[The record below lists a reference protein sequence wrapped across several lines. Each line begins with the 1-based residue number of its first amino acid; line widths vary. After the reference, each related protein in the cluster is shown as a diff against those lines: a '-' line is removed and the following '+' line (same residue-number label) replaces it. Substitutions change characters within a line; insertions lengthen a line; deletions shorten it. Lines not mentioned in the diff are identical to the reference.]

1 MIRLAINLQDTESA
15 LFGNV
20 MDTFINSILH
30 VPGEYRMPVFCD
42 KIYDY
47 CDVLSRKSKLLYN
60 ASLFRIWNI
69 FAGYE
74 KEHLTSNEAEVFGEV
89 KLLHESYPGIHIQ
102 KVICY
107 KHLEKLMRVTEN
119 PDFFAG
125 LPMQTAQAIV
135 KQAVTDFN
143 NWLKSLKA
151 YAKHPEDFL
160 GRPKMPHYK
169 KDSLTTVTV
178 TNQDA
183 VLYPEESEV
192 SLKLPLIKER
202 ILLSNISGR
211 STLKEIKI
219 KPYYGRFLLCLT
231 MEEPDRTETPSMP
244 HVCAIDFGTDNFA
257 AIVCDDHSSAIYKGG
272 AVLSNTQWF
281 HKQRAKYTSIITKG
295 HRQMNATSARLKDLS
310 FHHANF
316 TKDQCHKISR
326 SIIDFCVD
334 HQAGTL
340 IFGVNPLW
348 KQNSRIGKIN
358 NQKFVS
364 MPIAFLRAMITY
376 KALNAG
382 IKIIEQEESY
392 TSKADITT
400 KDYIPTYG
408 VDDKDVQFSGLR
420 IKRGLYRCA
429 DGTILNAD
437 CHAAA
442 NIMRKAVPDIWDR
455 TTDFS
460 FLASPKVYGFHELNP
475 KSIPV
480 KGIAA

>member
-1 MIRLAINLQDTESA
+1 MTFSVTQRVISSEDMIYS
-15 LFGNV
+15 
-20 MDTFINSILH
+20 
-30 VPGEYRMPVFCD
+30 
-42 KIYDY
+42 Y
-47 CDVLSRKSKLLYN
+47 CDDFCRKAKLLYN
-60 ASLFRIWNI
+60 AALFRIRNI
-69 FAGYE
+69 FTGYE
-74 KEHLTSNEAEVFGEV
+74 KEHRTDNEEDVFCEVHALQDV
-89 KLLHESYPGIHIQ
+89 HPQIHVR
-102 KVICY
+102 KVISY
-107 KHLEKLMRVTEN
+107 NHLEKLMRVTEN
-119 PDFFAG
+119 PDFFIG
-125 LPMQTAQAIV
+125 LPMQTAQAMV
-135 KQAVTDFN
+135 KQAVTDFK
-143 NWLKSLKA
+143 NWRASLREYK
-151 YAKHPEDFL
+151 KHPEKFL

-169 KDSLTTVTV
+169 KQDLATVII

-183 VLYPEESEV
+183 VLYPSETGV
-192 SLKLPLIKER
+192 SLKLPIIKKR
-202 ILLSNISGR
+202 LSFSNISEHAF
-211 STLKEIKI
+211 LKEVRI
-219 KPYYGRFLLCLT
+219 KPYHGRFLFCLT
-231 MEEPDRTETPSMP
+231 FEEPEPVIETSMP
-244 HVCAIDFGTDNFA
+244 YTCAIDFGIDNFA
-257 AIVCDDHSSAIYKGG
+257 AIVCDDGTSVIYKGG
-272 AVLSNTQWF
+272 AVLSDTQWF
-281 HKQRAKYTSIITKG
+281 HKQKAKYISILTKG
-295 HRQMNATSARLKDLS
+295 YKNQYAASKRSSDFSYR
-310 FHHANF
+310 HANF
-316 TKDQCHKISR
+316 VKDQCHKISR

-392 TSKADITT
+392 TSKADIAT

-408 VDDKDVQFSGLR
+408 VDDKDAQFSGLR

>member
-1 MIRLAINLQDTESA
+1 MAFSVTQRVISSEDMIYS
-15 LFGNV
+15 
-20 MDTFINSILH
+20 
-30 VPGEYRMPVFCD
+30 
-42 KIYDY
+42 Y
-47 CDVLSRKSKLLYN
+47 CDDFCRKAKLLYN
-60 ASLFRIWNI
+60 AALFRIRNI
-69 FAGYE
+69 FTGYE
-74 KEHLTSNEAEVFGEV
+74 KEHRTDNEEDVFCEVHALQDV
-89 KLLHESYPGIHIQ
+89 HPQIHVR
-102 KVICY
+102 KVISY
-107 KHLEKLMRVTEN
+107 NHLEKLMRVTEN
-119 PDFFAG
+119 PDFFIG
-125 LPMQTAQAIV
+125 LPMQTAQAMV
-135 KQAVTDFN
+135 KQAVTDFK
-143 NWLKSLKA
+143 NWLASLREYK
-151 YAKHPEDFL
+151 KHPEKFL

-169 KDSLTTVTV
+169 KQDLATVII

-183 VLYPEESEV
+183 VLYPSETGV
-192 SLKLPLIKER
+192 SLKLPIIKKR
-202 ILLSNISGR
+202 LSFSNISEHAF
-211 STLKEIKI
+211 LKEVRI
-219 KPYYGRFLLCLT
+219 KPYHGRFLFCLT
-231 MEEPDRTETPSMP
+231 FEEPEPVIETSMP
-244 HVCAIDFGTDNFA
+244 YTCAIDFGIDNFA
-257 AIVCDDHSSAIYKGG
+257 AIVCDDGTSVIYKGG
-272 AVLSNTQWF
+272 AVLSDTQWF
-281 HKQRAKYTSIITKG
+281 HKQKAKYVSILTKG
-295 HRQMNATSARLKDLS
+295 YKNQYAASKRSSDLS
-310 FHHANF
+310 YHHANF
-316 TKDQCHKISR
+316 VKDQCHKISR

-408 VDDKDVQFSGLR
+408 VDDKDAQFSGLR

-442 NIMRKAVPDIWDR
+442 NIMRKAIPDIWKDTR
-455 TTDFS
+455 DYT
-460 FLASPKVYGFHELNP
+460 FLSAPDVYGFHKLNP
-475 KSIPV
+475 KGIPV

>member
-1 MIRLAINLQDTESA
+1 MGSEMCIRDSNEEDVFCEVHALQD
-15 LFGNV
+15 V
-20 MDTFINSILH
+20 YPQIH
-30 VPGEYRMPVFCD
+30 VR
-42 KIYDY
+42 
-47 CDVLSRKSKLLYN
+47 
-60 ASLFRIWNI
+60 
-69 FAGYE
+69 
-74 KEHLTSNEAEVFGEV
+74 
-89 KLLHESYPGIHIQ
+89 
-102 KVICY
+102 KVISY
-107 KHLEKLMRVTEN
+107 NHLEKLMRVTEN
-119 PDFFAG
+119 PDFFIG
-125 LPMQTAQAIV
+125 LPMQTAQAMV
-135 KQAVTDFN
+135 KQAVTDFK
-143 NWLKSLKA
+143 NWLASLREYK
-151 YAKHPEDFL
+151 KHPKKFL

-169 KDSLTTVTV
+169 KQDLATVII

-183 VLYPEESEV
+183 VLYPSGTGV
-192 SLKLPLIKER
+192 SLKLPIIKKR
-202 ILLSNISGR
+202 LSFSNISEHAF
-211 STLKEIKI
+211 LKEVRI
-219 KPYYGRFLLCLT
+219 KPYHGRFLFCLT
-231 MEEPDRTETPSMP
+231 FEEPEQVIETSMP
-244 HVCAIDFGTDNFA
+244 YTCAIDFGIDNFA
-257 AIVCDDHSSAIYKGG
+257 AIVCDDGSSAIYKGG

-281 HKQRAKYTSIITKG
+281 HKQRAKYISIITKG
-295 HRQMNATSARLKDLS
+295 HSQMNATSARLKDLS

-460 FLASPKVYGFHELNP
+460 FLASPRVYGFHELNP
-475 KSIPV
+475 KGIPV

>member
-1 MIRLAINLQDTESA
+1 MAYSVAQRVISKKDS
-15 LFGNV
+15 
-20 MDTFINSILH
+20 
-30 VPGEYRMPVFCD
+30 
-42 KIYDY
+42 IYDY
-47 CDVLSRKSKLLYN
+47 CDDLSRKSKLLYN
-60 ASLFRIWNI
+60 ASLFRIRNI
-69 FAGYE
+69 FTGYE
-74 KEHLTSNEAEVFGEV
+74 KEHRTDNEEDVFCEVHALQDV
-89 KLLHESYPGIHIQ
+89 YPQIHVR
-102 KVICY
+102 KVISY

-143 NWLKSLKA
+143 NWLKSLKD

-183 VLYPEESEV
+183 VLYPEESGV

-231 MEEPDRTETPSMP
+231 MEEPDITETLSMP

-281 HKQRAKYTSIITKG
+281 HKQRAKYISIITKG
-295 HRQMNATSARLKDLS
+295 HSQMNATSARLKDLS

-455 TTDFS
+455 TTDFC
-460 FLASPKVYGFHELNP
+460 FLASPRVYGFHELNP
-475 KSIPV
+475 KGIPV

>member
-1 MIRLAINLQDTESA
+1 MTFSVTQRVISSEDMIYS
-15 LFGNV
+15 
-20 MDTFINSILH
+20 
-30 VPGEYRMPVFCD
+30 
-42 KIYDY
+42 Y
-47 CDVLSRKSKLLYN
+47 CDDFCRKAKLLYN
-60 ASLFRIWNI
+60 AALFRIRNI
-69 FAGYE
+69 FTGYE
-74 KEHLTSNEAEVFGEV
+74 KEHRTDNEEDVFCEVHALQDV
-89 KLLHESYPGIHIQ
+89 HPQIHVR
-102 KVICY
+102 KVISY
-107 KHLEKLMRVTEN
+107 NHLEKLMRVTEN
-119 PDFFAG
+119 PDFFIG
-125 LPMQTAQAIV
+125 LPMQTAQAMV
-135 KQAVTDFN
+135 KQAVTDFK
-143 NWLKSLKA
+143 NWLASLREYK
-151 YAKHPEDFL
+151 KHPEKFL

-169 KDSLTTVTV
+169 KQDLATVII

-183 VLYPEESEV
+183 VLYPSETGV
-192 SLKLPLIKER
+192 SLKLPIIKKR
-202 ILLSNISGR
+202 LSFSNISER
-211 STLKEIKI
+211 AFLKEVRI
-219 KPYYGRFLLCLT
+219 KPYHGRFLFCLT
-231 MEEPDRTETPSMP
+231 FEEPEPVIETSMP
-244 HVCAIDFGTDNFA
+244 YTCAIDFGIDNFA
-257 AIVCDDHSSAIYKGG
+257 AIVCDDGTSVIYKGG
-272 AVLSNTQWF
+272 AVLSDTQWF
-281 HKQRAKYTSIITKG
+281 HKQKAKYVSILTKG
-295 HRQMNATSARLKDLS
+295 YKNQYAASKRSSDLS
-310 FHHANF
+310 YRHANF
-316 TKDQCHKISR
+316 VKDQCHKISR

-348 KQNSRIGKIN
+348 KQHSKIGKIN

-364 MPIAFLRAMITY
+364 MPIAFLRSMITY

-408 VDDKDVQFSGLR
+408 VDDKDAQFSGLR

-437 CHAAA
+437 CLAAA

>member
-1 MIRLAINLQDTESA
+1 MKKAVPMI
-15 LFGNV
+15 
-20 MDTFINSILH
+20 
-30 VPGEYRMPVFCD
+30 
-42 KIYDY
+42 
-47 CDVLSRKSKLLYN
+47 LSEDNFKPIFSFAEHYSKLAKALYN
-60 ASLFRIWNI
+60 AALFRIRNI
-69 FAGYE
+69 FTGYE
-74 KEHLTSNEAEVFGEV
+74 KEHRTDNEEDIFCEVHALQDV
-89 KLLHESYPGIHIQ
+89 HPQIHVR
-102 KVICY
+102 KVISY
-107 KHLEKLMRVTEN
+107 NHLEKLMRVTEN
-119 PDFFAG
+119 PDFFIG
-125 LPMQTAQAIV
+125 LPMQTAQAMV
-135 KQAVTDFN
+135 KQAVTDFK
-143 NWLKSLKA
+143 NWLASLREYK
-151 YAKHPEDFL
+151 KHPEKFL

-169 KDSLTTVTV
+169 KQDLATVII

-183 VLYPEESEV
+183 VLYPSETGV
-192 SLKLPLIKER
+192 SLKLPIIKKR
-202 ILLSNISGR
+202 LSFSNISEHAF
-211 STLKEIKI
+211 LKEVRI
-219 KPYYGRFLLCLT
+219 KPYYGRFLFCLT
-231 MEEPDRTETPSMP
+231 FEEPEPVIETSMP
-244 HVCAIDFGTDNFA
+244 YTCAIDFGIDNFA
-257 AIVCDDHSSAIYKGG
+257 AIVCDDGSSAIYKGG
-272 AVLSNTQWF
+272 AVLSDTQWF
-281 HKQRAKYTSIITKG
+281 HKQKAKYVSILTKG
-295 HRQMNATSARLKDLS
+295 HKNRYATSKRLADLS
-310 FHHANF
+310 YHHANF
-316 TKDQCHKISR
+316 VKDQCHKISR

-334 HQAGTL
+334 HYAGTL

-400 KDYIPTYG
+400 KDHIPTYR
-408 VDDKDVQFSGLR
+408 VDDENAQFSGIR

-460 FLASPKVYGFHELNP
+460 FLTSPKVYGFHELNP

>member
-1 MIRLAINLQDTESA
+1 MAYSVAQRVISKKDS
-15 LFGNV
+15 
-20 MDTFINSILH
+20 
-30 VPGEYRMPVFCD
+30 
-42 KIYDY
+42 IYDY
-47 CDVLSRKSKLLYN
+47 CDDLSRKSKLLYN
-60 ASLFRIWNI
+60 ASLFRIRNI
-69 FAGYE
+69 FTGYE
-74 KEHLTSNEAEVFGEV
+74 KEHRTDNEEDIFCEVHALQDV
-89 KLLHESYPGIHIQ
+89 HPQIHVR
-102 KVICY
+102 KVISY
-107 KHLEKLMRVTEN
+107 NHLEKLMRVTEN
-119 PDFFAG
+119 PDFFIG
-125 LPMQTAQAIV
+125 LPMQTAQAMV
-135 KQAVTDFN
+135 KQAVTDFK
-143 NWLKSLKA
+143 NWLASLREYK
-151 YAKHPEDFL
+151 KHPEKFL

-169 KDSLTTVTV
+169 KQDLATVII

-183 VLYPEESEV
+183 VLYPSETGV
-192 SLKLPLIKER
+192 SLKLPIIKKR
-202 ILLSNISGR
+202 LSFSNISEHAF
-211 STLKEIKI
+211 LKEVRI
-219 KPYYGRFLLCLT
+219 KPYYGRFLFCLT
-231 MEEPDRTETPSMP
+231 FEEPEPVIETSMP
-244 HVCAIDFGTDNFA
+244 YTCAIDFGIDNFA
-257 AIVCDDHSSAIYKGG
+257 AIVCDDGSSAIYKGG
-272 AVLSNTQWF
+272 AVLSDTQWF
-281 HKQRAKYTSIITKG
+281 HKQKAKYVSILTKG
-295 HRQMNATSARLKDLS
+295 HKNRYATSKRLADLS
-310 FHHANF
+310 YHHANF
-316 TKDQCHKISR
+316 VKDQCHKISR

-334 HQAGTL
+334 HYAGTL

-400 KDYIPTYG
+400 KDHIPTYR
-408 VDDKDVQFSGLR
+408 VDDENAQFSGIR

-460 FLASPKVYGFHELNP
+460 FLTSPKVYGFHELNP

>member
-1 MIRLAINLQDTESA
+1 MAFSVTQRVISSEDMIYS
-15 LFGNV
+15 
-20 MDTFINSILH
+20 
-30 VPGEYRMPVFCD
+30 
-42 KIYDY
+42 Y
-47 CDVLSRKSKLLYN
+47 CDDFCRKAKLLYN
-60 ASLFRIWNI
+60 AALFRIRNI
-69 FAGYE
+69 FTGYE
-74 KEHLTSNEAEVFGEV
+74 KEHRTDNEEDVFCEVHALQDV
-89 KLLHESYPGIHIQ
+89 HPQIHVR
-102 KVICY
+102 KVISY
-107 KHLEKLMRVTEN
+107 NHLEKLMRVTEN
-119 PDFFAG
+119 PDFFTG
-125 LPMQTAQAIV
+125 LPMQTAQAMV
-135 KQAVTDFN
+135 KQAVTDFK
-143 NWLKSLKA
+143 NWLASLREYK
-151 YAKHPEDFL
+151 KHPEKFL

-169 KDSLTTVTV
+169 KQDLATVII

-183 VLYPEESEV
+183 VLYPSETGV
-192 SLKLPLIKER
+192 SLKLPIIKKR
-202 ILLSNISGR
+202 LSFSNISEHAF
-211 STLKEIKI
+211 LKEVRI
-219 KPYYGRFLLCLT
+219 KPYHGRFLFCLT
-231 MEEPDRTETPSMP
+231 FEEPEPVIETSMP
-244 HVCAIDFGTDNFA
+244 YTCAIDFGIDNFA
-257 AIVCDDHSSAIYKGG
+257 AIVCDDGTSVIYKGG
-272 AVLSNTQWF
+272 AVLSDTQWF
-281 HKQRAKYTSIITKG
+281 HKQKAKYVSIMTKG
-295 HRQMNATSARLKDLS
+295 YKNQYAASKRSSDLS
-310 FHHANF
+310 YRHANF
-316 TKDQCHKISR
+316 VKDQCHKISR

-348 KQNSRIGKIN
+348 KQHSKIGKIN

-364 MPIAFLRAMITY
+364 MPIALLRSMITY

-408 VDDKDVQFSGLR
+408 VDDKDAQFSGLR

-437 CHAAA
+437 CLAAA

>member
-1 MIRLAINLQDTESA
+1 MKKNIGQRTDNEEDIFCEVHALQD
-15 LFGNV
+15 V
-20 MDTFINSILH
+20 HPQIH
-30 VPGEYRMPVFCD
+30 VR
-42 KIYDY
+42 
-47 CDVLSRKSKLLYN
+47 
-60 ASLFRIWNI
+60 
-69 FAGYE
+69 
-74 KEHLTSNEAEVFGEV
+74 
-89 KLLHESYPGIHIQ
+89 
-102 KVICY
+102 KVISY
-107 KHLEKLMRVTEN
+107 NHLEKLMRVTEN
-119 PDFFAG
+119 PDFFIG
-125 LPMQTAQAIV
+125 LPMQTAQAMV
-135 KQAVTDFN
+135 KQAVTDFK
-143 NWLKSLKA
+143 NWLASLREYK
-151 YAKHPEDFL
+151 KHPEKFL

-169 KDSLTTVTV
+169 KQDLATVII

-183 VLYPEESEV
+183 VLYPSETGV
-192 SLKLPLIKER
+192 SLKLPIIKKR
-202 ILLSNISGR
+202 LSFSNISEHAF
-211 STLKEIKI
+211 LKEVRI
-219 KPYYGRFLLCLT
+219 KPYHGRFLFCLT
-231 MEEPDRTETPSMP
+231 FEEPEPVIETSMP
-244 HVCAIDFGTDNFA
+244 YTCAIDFGIDNFA
-257 AIVCDDHSSAIYKGG
+257 AIVCDDGSSAIYKGG
-272 AVLSNTQWF
+272 AVLSDTQWF
-281 HKQRAKYTSIITKG
+281 HKQKAMYISILTNG
-295 HRQMNATSARLKDLS
+295 HKNRYATSKRLADLS
-310 FHHANF
+310 YHHANF
-316 TKDQCHKISR
+316 VKDQCHKISR

-334 HQAGTL
+334 HYAGTL

-400 KDYIPTYG
+400 KDHIPTYR
-408 VDDKDVQFSGLR
+408 VDDENAQFSGIR

-460 FLASPKVYGFHELNP
+460 FLTSPKVYGFHELNL

-480 KGIAA
+480 KGIVA